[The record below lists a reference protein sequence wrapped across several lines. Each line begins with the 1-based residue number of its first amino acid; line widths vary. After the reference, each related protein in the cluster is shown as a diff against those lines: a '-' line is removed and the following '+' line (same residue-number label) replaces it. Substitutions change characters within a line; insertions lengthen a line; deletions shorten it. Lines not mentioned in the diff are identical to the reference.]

1 MQLVRR
7 WLSVLL
13 IAVLAGAPVA
23 SFAAKARHG
32 TLLQEVCSPSGA
44 KLLIALDLGGPQGN
58 PSASHDQHDCCGGCG
73 PFALALPALAT
84 SLPAHAHSVAQQG
97 LSHVFV
103 PGAAALWNPAA
114 PRGPPCAA

>member
-1 MQLVRR
+1 MQMFRH
-7 WLSVLL
+7 WFSILL

-44 KLLIALDLGGPQGN
+44 KLLIPLDVNMSQGD

-73 PFALALPALAT
+73 PFALALPALAA
-84 SLPAHAHSVAQQG
+84 SLPARAHSAAQLG
-97 LSHVFV
+97 LSHVFA

-114 PRGPPCAA
+114 PRGPPQAA